1 PQLSAVKENKEH
13 LAKII
18 DRCHHD
24 LSYYQT
30 QARIELIAKAKY
42 LLEEKDYKLLTDGR
56 RILAYHSGERDEESM
71 QLLKKIADIEIE
83 DFLSHILEKIRN
95 TWEN

>member
-1 PQLSAVKENKEH
+1 
-13 LAKII
+13 
-18 DRCHHD
+18 
-24 LSYYQT
+24 
-30 QARIELIAKAKY
+30 
-42 LLEEKDYKLLTDGR
+42 
-56 RILAYHSGERDEESM
+56 M